1 MMDGPCQQG
10 KDRELAARPVDLM
23 SGPGTLGN
31 CMNRDKSARTRIQ
44 QYLRTHGP
52 VDDPTGYATSVLK
65 DATEYQGTAV
75 AFIQL
80 IAAMDRDGEIAREVR
95 GKRTY
100 RISLGQAHQALPVV
114 LRPDSAADGAQAA
127 QPIEIDYDRLARAVV
142 REFFAQTSQ
151 NATADS
157 GQAMGRL
164 RAERDEYA
172 LLLEMA
178 RLRLGALLGDRT
190 EDQAGLLRRLSTLS
204 E

>member
-1 MMDGPCQQG
+1 MSR
-10 KDRELAARPVDLM
+10 DR
-23 SGPGTLGN
+23 T
-31 CMNRDKSARTRIQ
+31 ARTRIH

-65 DATEYQGTAV
+65 DATEYAGTAV

-100 RISLGQAHQALPVV
+100 RITLGHAAEAAPQVP
-114 LRPDSAADGAQAA
+114 RPDPADDSATAA

-142 REFFAQTSQ
+142 REFFAQAAQ
-151 NATADS
+151 NALVGS
-157 GQAMGRL
+157 GSPVGRL

-172 LLLEMA
+172 LMLEMA
-178 RLRLGALLGDRT
+178 RLRLDALLGDRA
-190 EDQAGLLRRLSTLS
+190 EDQAALLRRLSTLS

>member
-1 MMDGPCQQG
+1 
-10 KDRELAARPVDLM
+10 
-23 SGPGTLGN
+23 
-31 CMNRDKSARTRIQ
+31 MNRDKSARTRIQ

-100 RISLGQAHQALPVV
+100 RISLGEAHQAPAVAP
-114 LRPDSAADGAQAA
+114 RPGSAIGGAQAA

-142 REFFAQTSQ
+142 REFFAETAQT
-151 NATADS
+151 AVADNGS
-157 GQAMGRL
+157 AVGRL

-178 RLRLGALLGDRT
+178 RLRLAALLGDRT
-190 EDQAGLLRRLSTLS
+190 EDQAALLRRLSTLS